1 MRRAAFQVYLEDDR
15 LLTSTQLAMAGLSP
29 DLEEK
34 LQELEKELEV
44 RHPHTHLVRT
54 HWEYPY

>member
-1 MRRAAFQVYLEDDR
+1 
-15 LLTSTQLAMAGLSP
+15 MAGLSP